1 MKTKLFILIAL
12 LASLVLFVA
21 CGGDDEE
28 ENGTGTPGTFKGY
41 VVDFAGDTRLP
52 DVTIYALN
60 NETGEKL
67 EGVESQVSD
76 ANGEFTFTG
85 IPEDI
90 ELLGFLCEG
99 FGDETTGAVDTYQ
112 FNLVANATNEKLWS
126 VDRVTYSTAP
136 LAAGVTLDEELGVVA
151 GAVYWVNADE
161 EEEIVGCSTVTV
173 EPASDA
179 VRYFNDS
186 RLPVNTSSRD
196 SVNPTNGY
204 YLIANMDIGST
215 TTTAWVD
222 GEAVGTTTF
231 VSVPNS
237 ICISNIYAETDANP
251 SPADCE

>member
-1 MKTKLFILIAL
+1 MKTKLFML
-12 LASLVLFVA
+12 LAILATLCLMVA

-28 ENGTGTPGTFKGY
+28 EGEGTPGTFKGH

-52 DVTIYALN
+52 DVKIWVLDNT
-60 NETGEKL
+60 TGEKL
-67 EGVESQVSD
+67 DGVDPQISD
-76 ANGEFTFTG
+76 ANGEVTFTG
-85 IPEDI
+85 IPEEL

-99 FGDETTGAVDTYQ
+99 FGDETAGAVDTYQ

-136 LAAGVTLDEELGVVA
+136 LAAGVTLDESLGVVA

-173 EPASDA
+173 DPSSDD
-179 VRYFNDS
+179 VRYFNNS
-186 RLPVNTSSRD
+186 RLPVNTSARD

-204 YLIANMDIGST
+204 YLIANMEIGST

-222 GEAVGTTTF
+222 GEALGTTTF

-237 ICISNIYAETDANP
+237 ICISNIYAEGDANP